1 LYEWILVDDPTLKR
15 INVTSSQPTDM
26 GTKINSGLIQPFSSS
41 SLLSPSAVTLPL
53 PSSLH
58 LEPSAKIKSKSFGSG
73 GYDNTANTY
82 TPAVSSVLSKKS
94 ASSIQPS
101 SLSTGKTGGGFVSAL
116 GLGLGGNQEAKDA
129 RSALLKGIIEARK
142 GVLLSHD
149 RLCANED
156 SNRKRE
162 ELSERF
168 HLLPSIMASTTPNC
182 SQYDISLALK
192 RRNVAKQHIKL
203 LDSLICSTPNRTVPI
218 IVSEGTTRGK

>member
-73 GYDNTANTY
+73 GYDNTANIY

-116 GLGLGGNQEAKDA
+116 GLGLGGN
-129 RSALLKGIIEARK
+129 
-142 GVLLSHD
+142 

>member
-1 LYEWILVDDPTLKR
+1 V
-15 INVTSSQPTDM
+15 Q
-26 GTKINSGLIQPFSSS
+26 SS
-41 SLLSPSAVTLPL
+41 SLVNKKA
-53 PSSLH
+53 
-58 LEPSAKIKSKSFGSG
+58 A
-73 GYDNTANTY
+73 A
-82 TPAVSSVLSKKS
+82 SSV
-94 ASSIQPS
+94 PS
-101 SLSTGKTGGGFVSAL
+101 SLSTGKPVAGAVGTGFVSAL

-129 RSALLKGIIEARK
+129 RSALLKGIIEGRK

-149 RLCANED
+149 RLCSNED

-192 RRNVAKQHIKL
+192 RRNVAKQHITL

-218 IVSEGTTRGK
+218 IVSEEITTRGK